1 MTTTR
6 HTTWGTSRTV
16 SENLTIATEENQPVG
31 EMTSELA
38 AAPKSGTRITKWLLV
53 AAQILVLMAY
63 AMGMAFLVKTTA
75 GTLVLFS
82 LVAPVLFG
90 VAVLTLIGVAIREFH
105 RRHGVSAFEI
115 YDTGQII
122 FRQGEFGDCAYFIQS
137 GEVEMIRH
145 ENGCEFV
152 LAKLS
157 EGEYFGERALI
168 SRSPRTATIRAAT
181 QTRVGVIRKRSFL
194 TMIVVMPAT
203 RENLTNNRINN
214 RARKRAL

>member
-1 MTTTR
+1 MNQ
-6 HTTWGTSRTV
+6 
-16 SENLTIATEENQPVG
+16 NLTISPELEEPVAQV
-31 EMTSELA
+31 SEDDLPA
-38 AAPKSGTRITKWLLV
+38 SPKPSAHGTRWLLV
-53 AAQILVLMAY
+53 GAQILALMAY

-82 LVAPVLFG
+82 LVAPVLVG
-90 VAVLTLIGVAIREFH
+90 LAVVTLIGVAIREF
-105 RRHGVSAFEI
+105 RRSHGVTAFEI

-122 FRQGEFGDCAYFIQS
+122 FRQGELGDCAYFIQS

-157 EGEYFGERALI
+157 EGEYFGEKSLI
-168 SRSPRTATIRAAT
+168 SPSPRTTTMRAAR

-194 TMIVVMPAT
+194 TMVIVMPAM
-203 RENLTNNRINN
+203 RENVAHNRINT
-214 RARKRAL
+214 RASKHAL